1 MKAGQSFQL
10 RGKEVKRQGLG
21 GAESGQN
28 LFRIREGTRAR
39 QQAGG
44 EESKAESKAQ
54 RASPRRD
61 NHSGEAE
68 EDPSEGRG
76 RLV

>member
-10 RGKEVKRQGLG
+10 RGKEVKRQGSR
-21 GAESGQN
+21 GAKSGQN

-44 EESKAESKAQ
+44 EESKAQ